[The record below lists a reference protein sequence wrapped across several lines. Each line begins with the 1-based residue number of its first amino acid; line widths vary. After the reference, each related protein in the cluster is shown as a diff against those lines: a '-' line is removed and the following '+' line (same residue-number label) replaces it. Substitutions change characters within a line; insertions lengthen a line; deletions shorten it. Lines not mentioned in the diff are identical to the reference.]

1 MKNPGKL
8 LPPVDS
14 VIHHLRGQRVI
25 LDADLARI
33 YGVQTFRFNEA
44 VKRNQ
49 ARFPEDFRFQLSKE
63 ETEALTSQTA
73 IPKTPSGRG
82 GRRTLPWVFTEHG
95 ALQAANILNSPHAVA
110 MSVYVIRAFVRL
122 REEVAANVLLEK
134 RLASIE
140 KTLVGH
146 DIALRDVIKK
156 IRPLLLPPPDP
167 PNKSIGFHVRDA
179 K

>member
-1 MKNPGKL
+1 M
-8 LPPVDS
+8 PPVDS
-14 VIHHLRGQRVI
+14 VIHHVRGQRVI

-49 ARFPEDFRFQLSKE
+49 TRFPEDFRFQLSKE
-63 ETEALTSQTA
+63 EAEALTSQTA
-73 IPKTPSGRG
+73 IPKAPSARG

-122 REEVAANVLLEK
+122 REEVAANILLEK

-146 DIALRDVIKK
+146 DVALRDVIKR
-156 IRPLLLPPPDP
+156 IRPLLVPPPDP

-179 K
+179 R